1 MKLTPHQIVAAIIL
15 ILAVAA
21 AFTPLTTSAGGYNAP
36 VRDYRIDTGKE
47 RGSLVPADRPLGP
60 VVKGLP
66 PMDVDPFTMKRTGG
80 ANAGDL
86 PPTPPFAVP
95 ALPVL
100 PLPGEK

>member
-1 MKLTPHQIVAAIIL
+1 MKPTPHQLVAAVIL

-21 AFTPLTTSAGGYNAP
+21 AFTPLTTSAGGFNP
-36 VRDYRIDTGKE
+36 TVRDYRIDTGKE
-47 RGSLVPADRPLGP
+47 KLSLVGAERALGP

-80 ANAGDL
+80 SGAGDL

-100 PLPGEK
+100 PLSGEK